1 MSPAPPLRRPLTHL
15 RPLRLDEATSRS
27 ALARGTLSTVGL
39 ASQGALRLSI
49 SLLTGRVLG
58 KVVLGTL
65 QSAISAA
72 TLLSLLWPTTTGAAA
87 SKYVARAR
95 GAADGVQ
102 LQAVANHLR
111 RRTILATVLIS
122 CGAVP
127 LWMSIGDATVLDSL
141 PVAAF
146 TAAYSG
152 YSFTRGIQFGAGQ
165 VPRATTW
172 DLVSASAG
180 VVAFVAALVCGVSGT
195 WLLLPLSAAY
205 GLYTAGNWPYS
216 VTGRPSPALRKE
228 LDHFVLLGAAGTIA
242 STGLLQLSMI
252 VAKAT
257 GGPEGAGQYAAAF
270 VLATPAS
277 LLATSLS
284 LVLFPSLAEAWGRG
298 DRVSFR
304 AQTDQATRILVVV
317 MLTAFGS
324 LILCSRLVIHLV
336 WGKDFAD
343 AAEPFPILVLAV
355 LVSTMGVAGS
365 NALLTG
371 WRKGVRVT
379 TAASL
384 SGLVIGALVWL
395 VATPALGILG
405 VALGYLCGAVVIG
418 ATPLAAIWRLDGHRW
433 LGLAMRL
440 GTGLLLLGGIYLAQ
454 RSLELGISWDLPAA
468 ALFCALW
475 WMLSW
480 KDVRVVVAR
489 GAKR

>member
-1 MSPAPPLRRPLTHL
+1 MSPAKPLRQRLTHL
-15 RPLRLDEATSRS
+15 SPLRLDEATSRS
-27 ALARGTLSTVGL
+27 PLARGTLSMVGL
-39 ASQGALRLSI
+39 ASQGVLRLAI
-49 SLLTGRVLG
+49 SLLTGRLLG
-58 KVVLGTL
+58 KAILGIV
-65 QSAISAA
+65 QSAISTA

-95 GAADGVQ
+95 GAADSVE
-102 LQAVANHLR
+102 LQAVAHHLR
-111 RRTILATVLIS
+111 RRTVLATTLIS
-122 CGAVP
+122 LAAVP
-127 LWMSIGDATVLDSL
+127 LWMSIDDASLVDSL

-152 YSFTRGIQFGAGQ
+152 YSFTRGLQFGAGQ

-180 VVAFVAALVCGVSGT
+180 VVAFVIALLAGVTGT
-195 WLLLPLSAAY
+195 WLLLPLAAAY
-205 GLYTAGNWPYS
+205 GLYTAANWPYS
-216 VTGRPSPALRKE
+216 ATGRPTAALRKE

-257 GGPEGAGQYAAAF
+257 GGREGAGQYAAAF

-298 DRVSFR
+298 DRAGFR
-304 AQTDQATRILVVV
+304 AQTDQATRILILV

-324 LILCSRLVIHLV
+324 LILCSRLVIHLI
-336 WGKDFAD
+336 WGSDYAD

-355 LVSTMGVAGS
+355 LASTMGVASS

-384 SGLVIGALVWL
+384 AGLAIGALVWL
-395 VATPALGILG
+395 VATPALGIVG
-405 VALGYLCGAVVIG
+405 VALGYLCGALVIG
-418 ATPLAAIWRLDGHRW
+418 ATPIAAIWRLDRHRW
-433 LGLAMRL
+433 LALALRL
-440 GTGLLLLGGIYLAQ
+440 GAGLLLLGALYLAQ
-454 RSLELGISWDLPAA
+454 RELHLGLGWDVPAA
-468 ALFCALW
+468 AVFCVLW
-475 WMLSW
+475 WALSW
-480 KDVRVVVAR
+480 KDVRVVLAR
-489 GAKR
+489 GGLR

>member
-1 MSPAPPLRRPLTHL
+1 MRPLVTHL
-15 RPLRLDEATSRS
+15 KPLRLDEATSRS
-27 ALARGTLSTVGL
+27 PLARGSLSMVGL
-39 ASQGALRLSI
+39 ASQGVLRLAI

-58 KVVLGTL
+58 KAVLGAV
-65 QSAISAA
+65 QSAISTA

-95 GAADGVQ
+95 GAADSVE
-102 LQAVANHLR
+102 LHAVANHLR
-111 RRTILATVLIS
+111 RRTVLATTLIS
-122 CGAVP
+122 CAAVP
-127 LWMSIGDATVLDSL
+127 LWMAIDDASLLDGL

-152 YSFTRGIQFGAGQ
+152 YSFTRGLQFGAGQ

-172 DLVSASAG
+172 DLISASAG
-180 VVAFVAALVCGVSGT
+180 VVAFVVALVAGVTGT
-195 WLLLPLSAAY
+195 WLLLPLAAAY
-205 GLYTAGNWPYS
+205 GLYTAANWPYS
-216 VTGRPSPALRKE
+216 ATGRPSAALRKE

-257 GGPEGAGQYAAAF
+257 GGREGAGQYAAAF

-298 DRVSFR
+298 DRAGFR
-304 AQTDQATRILVVV
+304 AQTDQATRILILV

-324 LILCSRLVIHLV
+324 LILCSRLVINLI

-355 LVSTMGVAGS
+355 LASTMGVASS

-384 SGLVIGALVWL
+384 AGLVIGALVWL

-418 ATPLAAIWRLDGHRW
+418 ATPIAAIWRLDHQHW
-433 LGLAMRL
+433 LGLALRF
-440 GTGLLLLGGIYLAQ
+440 GAGLVLLGGIYLVQ
-454 RSLELGISWDLPAA
+454 RELDLGLVWDVPAA
-468 ALFCALW
+468 AVFCLLW
-475 WMLSW
+475 WALSW
-480 KDVRVVVAR
+480 KDVRVVLAR
-489 GAKR
+489 GVKR